1 MNEELFLALLFFICL
16 AATLAFLGWLADRI
30 EHSDQALFQWI
41 RRTFP

>member
-1 MNEELFLALLFFICL
+1 MTEDLFLALLFFICL

-30 EHSDQALFQWI
+30 VHSEAVLFAWI